1 MNLPVLS
8 ENRLPVMSV
17 ALQRAITA
25 QERWEISVSARPVPV
40 SAEVRDAARK
50 ALPAL
55 TATMRRASD
64 GTVKKWLASLGVL
77 TAGKVGAADARA
89 KITAYAAMLEHPEM
103 CFTGTSLKTAARAF
117 KWFPSYSEVAEF
129 LDGECREERAAL
141 RRLKR
146 IAEGPVADEAKP
158 NPDRKRVGAGL
169 QKLSN
174 FLRGAG
180 PKPKKMKVG

>member
-103 CFTGTSLKTAARAF
+103 CFTKSSLKTAARTF

-129 LDGECREERAAL
+129 LDRECREERAAL

-146 IAEGPVADEAKP
+146 IAEGPVAEVEKP
-158 NPDRKRVGAGL
+158 NLHRKRVGEGL
-169 QKLSN
+169 RQLAN
-174 FLRGAG
+174 YLRGTG
-180 PKPKKMKVG
+180 PKPKKLKAS